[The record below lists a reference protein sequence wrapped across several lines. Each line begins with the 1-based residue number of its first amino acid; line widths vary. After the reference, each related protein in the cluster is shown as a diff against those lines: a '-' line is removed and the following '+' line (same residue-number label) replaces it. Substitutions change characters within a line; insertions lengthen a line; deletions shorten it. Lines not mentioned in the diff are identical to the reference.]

1 MVLVVIEIMMKM
13 VDNEQA
19 DLAAIVVVVVVLLTE
34 EVNFT

>member
-19 DLAAIVVVVVVLLTE
+19 DLAAIVVVVVLLTE
-34 EVNFT
+34 EVNLT